1 LGPQWFFYSSHI
13 LLEVGRFASRIVRYC
28 SLDDNYSSILRE
40 AQRVRGAEDN
50 TCVAFQSE
58 ALRRLGRRVPAKDSY
73 GNTSPISLVTR
84 PYSRWLSDNLGPEKV
99 SNYSKLQP
107 GDLCFSSDA
116 PGYPGFP
123 AHTYIFES
131 FYDAKKAYVIDN
143 RASRY
148 IRNLGSGPRT
158 PFAYALRIG
167 SGYTFDLLQYML
179 TEQSVIS
186 YYEASADIRT
196 IPEYVHD
203 DSIRRNTV
211 NDGLP
216 GEQLI

>member
-1 LGPQWFFYSSHI
+1 VVFYSSHI
-13 LLEVGRFASRIVRYC
+13 LLEVGKFASRIVHYC

-40 AQRVRGAEDN
+40 AQRIRGAEDN

-58 ALRRLGRRVPAKDSY
+58 ALRRLGIRVPIKNESD
-73 GNTSPISLVTR
+73 GNISLVTR

-99 SNYSKLQP
+99 SNHSKLQP
-107 GDLCFSSDA
+107 GDLCFSSDE

-131 FYDAKKAYVIDN
+131 FYDAKNAYVIDN

-148 IRNLGSGPRT
+148 IRNLGSGLRT

-167 SGYTFDLLQYML
+167 SRYTFDLLQYML

-196 IPEYVHD
+196 IPEYVQD

-211 NDGLP
+211 EDVLP
-216 GEQLI
+216 GEQLL